1 MIIALEKH
9 LRCLVLIF
17 SEGAEL
23 SSSELERLD
32 PSQESFSTLQDF
44 ENNS

>member
-1 MIIALEKH
+1 MIIAFEKH

-17 SEGAEL
+17 SKGAEL

-32 PSQESFSTLQDF
+32 PFQEAFSTLQDS

>member
-1 MIIALEKH
+1 MIIAFEKH

-23 SSSELERLD
+23 CELERLD
-32 PSQESFSTLQDF
+32 PSQEAFSTLQDF